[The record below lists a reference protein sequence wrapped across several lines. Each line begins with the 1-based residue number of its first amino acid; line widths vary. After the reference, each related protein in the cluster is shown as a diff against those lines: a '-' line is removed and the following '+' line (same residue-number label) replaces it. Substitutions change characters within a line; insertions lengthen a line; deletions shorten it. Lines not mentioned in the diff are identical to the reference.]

1 MAKQINPLKI
11 GFQIVLFLIL
21 FNACDKKNSVGLNM
35 SQNVKNYQQSL
46 IDNAI
51 TGSNVAIVFKDGKK
65 IVHSIVNS
73 KKEGDMEITNET
85 IFPIWS
91 MSKPITIVSIM
102 ILNERGL
109 INFND
114 PVSKYIPYFKDL
126 KCEKGD
132 LIYECDNELTI
143 YHLLTHRSGYRYD
156 NEKYSWWDY
165 SYDDLDEFVKDVAS
179 HPVEFEPGTQYL
191 YGINQAILGR
201 VAEVVTG
208 KNFYQFLNEN
218 IFTPLEM
225 NDTKF
230 FMTNDERKKFQILYR
245 KLDGKLDFTF
255 EFDENEYPEDN
266 KTQLGGEGLVSTMDN
281 YSKFCEMLLN
291 KGVYNGKQIISEES
305 IKIMTT
311 PVSKGSMGG
320 HPLSPRYHGLDES
333 ERRYYYGFDNAFS
346 FFVLTNRYLDGTN
359 SPEGIFGWA
368 GYHNTHFW
376 IDYKTNLY
384 GLFMTRT
391 TPFSWDIPKNF
402 RSAVYNS
409 LN

>member
-1 MAKQINPLKI
+1 M
-11 GFQIVLFLIL
+11 
-21 FNACDKKNSVGLNM
+21 
-35 SQNVKNYQQSL
+35 
-46 IDNAI
+46 
-51 TGSNVAIVFKDGKK
+51 
-65 IVHSIVNS
+65 
-73 KKEGDMEITNET
+73 
-85 IFPIWS
+85 
-91 MSKPITIVSIM
+91 
-102 ILNERGL
+102 
-109 INFND
+109 
-114 PVSKYIPYFKDL
+114 
-126 KCEKGD
+126 
-132 LIYECDNELTI
+132 
-143 YHLLTHRSGYRYD
+143 
-156 NEKYSWWDY
+156 
-165 SYDDLDEFVKDVAS
+165 
-179 HPVEFEPGTQYL
+179 

-255 EFDENEYPEDN
+255 EFDENEYPVDN

-311 PVSKGSMGG
+311 PVSKGVWWAPSF
-320 HPLSPRYHGLDES
+320 PRYHGLDES

-359 SPEGIFGWA
+359 SPEGIFDKQDII
-368 GYHNTHFW
+368 THTF
-376 IDYKTNLY
+376 
-384 GLFMTRT
+384 GLTMKQTFMG
-391 TPFSWDIPKNF
+391 FS
-402 RSAVYNS
+402 
-409 LN
+409 